1 MANSTVTDFARE
13 LHIPAKVLVE
23 QLRSAGIP
31 VQSETSAVSDAD
43 KAKLLE
49 KLHTERTQN
58 AKPRKITIMRRETTT
73 IRQNDGQGGAHTI
86 EVEVRRRRIFVKNTQ
101 AAQAARAELEAK
113 AKAQVQAALDQK
125 KAAQEKSSVKTVT
138 PPPAP
143 APVAV
148 KPVTPVKAPQEKPQE
163 VKAEPKVKA
172 APVAPAAPE
181 APKAASEVVKPAQSQ
196 KVEPVAPVKKPE
208 TVASAQA
215 PQGKRPWGAQHRY
228 FLPHGRS
235 C

>member
-23 QLRSAGIP
+23 QLRSAGIA

-101 AAQAARAELEAK
+101 AALAARG
-113 AKAQVQAALDQK
+113 QGQ
-125 KAAQEKSSVKTVT
+125 SS
-138 PPPAP
+138 
-143 APVAV
+143 
-148 KPVTPVKAPQEKPQE
+148 
-163 VKAEPKVKA
+163 
-172 APVAPAAPE
+172 
-181 APKAASEVVKPAQSQ
+181 SS
-196 KVEPVAPVKKPE
+196 
-208 TVASAQA
+208 
-215 PQGKRPWGAQHRY
+215 
-228 FLPHGRS
+228 GRH
-235 C
+235 